1 MDTSVASSSVKDLA
15 TILEENFVGLDY
27 GTAVVLLR
35 KFFPPNFWQNM
46 TTDQRVMVY
55 TAASR
60 AGCEDLTNMMFQELS
75 HTEAEFEAWQAMY
88 NSLDSDSGLLALA
101 KTRMVEKSTKC
112 EQWEALYFLAPTG
125 TDTKQLAHDKVL
137 AQHKERATP
146 QGY

>member
-1 MDTSVASSSVKDLA
+1 MGTNVGSNSVRDLA
-15 TILEENFVGLDY
+15 TILEENFMGLDY

-46 TTDQRVMVY
+46 TTDQKVMVY
-55 TAASR
+55 TAALK

-75 HTEAEFEAWQAMY
+75 HTEAEFEVWQAMY
-88 NSLDSDSGLLALA
+88 NSLDFDSGLLALA
-101 KTRMVEKSTKC
+101 KTRMVEKAANDK
-112 EQWEALYFLAPTG
+112 QWEALYLLSPIG

-137 AQHKERATP
+137 THHGKKAAS